1 MNSIYNPDAIK
12 KATNLTVNSDLLAK
26 AKELKINVS
35 ATLEIA
41 LSEAVQKKAGE
52 QWKIDNKEAIEEY
65 NKFVAKH
72 GCFGDSVRQF

>member
-1 MNSIYNPDAIK
+1 MKNIYDPEATK

-35 ATLEIA
+35 ATLETA
-41 LSEAVQKKAGE
+41 LSEAVGKKARE

-72 GCFGDSVRQF
+72 GCFGDSVRKF

>member
-1 MNSIYNPDAIK
+1 MKSVYDPEATK

-35 ATLEIA
+35 ATLEAA
-41 LSEAVQKKAGE
+41 LSEAVRKKAGE

-72 GCFGDSVRQF
+72 GCFGDSVRKF

>member
-1 MNSIYNPDAIK
+1 MKSVYDPEAAK

-35 ATLEIA
+35 ATLETA
-41 LSEAVQKKAGE
+41 LCEAVRKKAGE

-72 GCFGDSVRQF
+72 GCFGDSFRKF

>member
-1 MNSIYNPDAIK
+1 MRRVYDPEATK

-26 AKELKINVS
+26 AKELKINIS
-35 ATLEIA
+35 ATLETA
-41 LSEAVQKKAGE
+41 LSEAVRRMAGE

-72 GCFGDSVRQF
+72 GCFSDSVRKF

>member
-1 MNSIYNPDAIK
+1 MKSVYDPEAAK

-35 ATLEIA
+35 ATLETA
-41 LSEAVQKKAGE
+41 LSEAVRKKAGE

-72 GCFGDSVRQF
+72 GCFGDPFRKF

>member
-1 MNSIYNPDAIK
+1 MKSVYDLEAAK

-35 ATLEIA
+35 ATLETA
-41 LSEAVQKKAGE
+41 LIEAVRKKAGE

-72 GCFGDSVRQF
+72 GCFGDSFRKF